1 MSTIKISQLPALTSI
16 SSNTQNTLFIAVD
29 LPTNTTGKLTG
40 KALAQGLFAN
50 DVLNVG
56 NNAIVYPNVIGQ
68 FAGNSNT
75 YIQINLQNF
84 NSNGSSD
91 FVASTSDSDNSNS
104 YIDFGI
110 SGKTFSDPVNYG
122 AFKAYDGYVYVYGPS
137 ATSAQGNLIIGTAS
151 TRANI
156 VFMVGGL
163 GTDNIVGRVS
173 NSSFDFLKPVY
184 VTGNVKTTGSFI
196 LSDGSVQTTAW
207 TGSVSSLVNGARTV
221 SLGSD
226 GTVTL
231 PSTVGDIKRDGVGL
245 FASLVFTTNN
255 MWNVDP
261 SRTDTY
267 TANGSVLKPFKTIAA
282 ALAYIEAKIADTSL
296 TISISGTIV
305 DNPQFIFLKTSI
317 TENITLT
324 RGNIFIVGDTPDAG
338 HVPIWING
346 YVDIVP
352 ADSSGNAINV
362 NRFGLFHVAVKPST
376 ANHAIQVTGVN
387 PSKLFLEDVHAY
399 QNDATKSCVYANNTG
414 TGSRVEMYDC
424 TMARASGSVYL
435 IDIQRGFCSINNL
448 ETNGTGQVLNQANDS
463 TGNMLRSTIDANT
476 GSVITLS
483 GSVQWGMGE
492 VILTNTGTGANTYG
506 VSMSGSA
513 TMQFGVC
520 TFNVSAAQATNRAIN
535 GVAGNMVLY
544 SGPIFQYGSTNK
556 ISSAITLIP
565 LTTTFTAV

>member
-1 MSTIKISQLPALTSI
+1 MSLVKISELPVIAAI
-16 SSNTQNTLFIAVD
+16 QSNTSNTIFVGVD
-29 LPTNTTGKLTG
+29 LPTNITGRIT
-40 KALAQGLFAN
+40 ANVLAKGLFSN
-50 DVLNVG
+50 EVLNVG
-56 NNAIVYPNVIGQ
+56 NNAILYPNVIGQ
-68 FAGNSNT
+68 FASSSNT

-84 NSNGSSD
+84 NSNGSGD

-110 SGKTFSDPVNYG
+110 SGKTYNDPVNYG
-122 AFKAYDGYVYVYGPS
+122 AFKPYDGYIYVYGPS
-137 ATSAQGNLIIGTAS
+137 ATSAQGNLIVGTAS

-156 VFMVGGL
+156 IFMVGGL

-196 LSDGSVQTTAW
+196 FSDGSVQTTAW

-231 PSTVGDIKRDGVGL
+231 PSTVGDIKRDDVGL
-245 FASLVFTTNN
+245 FASLVHTTNN

-267 TANGSVLKPFKTIAA
+267 TANGSLIKPFKTIAA

-296 TISISGTIV
+296 TINISGAVV

-346 YVDIVP
+346 YVNIVP
-352 ADSSGNAINV
+352 ADSSANAINV

-376 ANHAIQVTGVN
+376 ANHAIQVTGAN
-387 PSKLFLEDVHAY
+387 SSKLYLEDVHAY
-399 QNDATKSCVYANNTG
+399 QNDVTKSCVYANNTG
-414 TGSRVEMYDC
+414 TGSRVEMYNC

-448 ETNGTGQVLNQANDS
+448 ETNGIGQVLNMANDS
-463 TGNMLRSTIDANT
+463 TGNMLRCGIEANT
-476 GSVITLS
+476 GSVVTLS
-483 GSVQWGMGE
+483 GTVQWGMG
-492 VILTNTGTGANTYG
+492 VCILTNTGTGANTYG
-506 VSMSGSA
+506 ISMSGSA

-520 TFNVSAAQATNRAIN
+520 TFNIPAAQATNRAIN